1 MREFCLHAML
11 WFGVLLTFPV
21 AARGSSTD
29 AARVDN
35 AIAIVEQRWQP
46 DQVPTGGLS
55 VVTGDSVA
63 VRSLGHRQAGAFEL
77 ASSSK
82 AFTGLL
88 IADLEQQGLLS
99 AEDPVIRWI
108 PELRLQPATYA
119 ARLSVRH
126 LLEHTSGI
134 PEETLGLLRPDT
146 SADALSRLPQL
157 LVDVQL
163 TAAPGTRQEYA
174 TLNYSLLGLIAER
187 AAGKPFDV
195 LARERIFAPL
205 GMHDTYVEAYGQAPE
220 SRIPGYRIG
229 FGRARPDRA
238 PRYLQNTPAG
248 YVVSTPADMARWL
261 RFQLALPADASA
273 GLSPSL
279 ANLYTAREAIQRKAP
294 ATAGDAYVYGW
305 DVHVGTTT
313 SWSHPGQNPDA
324 TAYVAFNP
332 DVRVGVALMGNSN
345 SPQVEAI
352 GSALFSSLVEGAQ
365 PVSIPPLPADGG
377 DRGASVIAAVLWSG
391 CGLALLA
398 MLGLSVRYRRHPA
411 RAGASPDHGRP
422 LLETSLSSSD
432 MPAAPWAF
440 LGQLALCSVVLALA
454 LAVAPT
460 VLLGMD
466 WATLLVWGPI
476 SLPVAAAGV
485 VAAFAALAIF
495 LRYAGMLGQRAD
507 GRLLHVI
514 LIGKVV
520 GLTATAGLMNSVLV
534 LLIIR
539 AIEQPARHLPQAAVL
554 LAACIFLYI
563 AARRT
568 AELQIMRFGHSFVQ
582 LARADIIARLLA
594 ADYQDI
600 ARLSPG
606 KIQSVVGEDAQ
617 EMARSMLA
625 FVPFLANLLTITF
638 LFAYLMVFQSA
649 MATGILLACAVPM
662 AALYYHASQRAGR
675 LMPQVLDT
683 RSDFMDMVE
692 DLQKGYKGL
701 RRAAVKRSF
710 LSRTGEVS
718 ARYMDLRVRYDRG
731 FLNAFFIGE
740 SLLVVLLATVALVFP
755 ITVPSLA
762 GGAAKDYMIIL
773 LYLIGPLNAVMSA
786 MPELTRMRGLLNSMQ
801 SFRLSIRTAPEQAPA
816 RVTPMIRQLELKAVS
831 FAYPVPAG
839 EEHGFAIGPV
849 SFTAHAGRSYFLTGG
864 NGSGK
869 STLALLIAG
878 LHAPGHGAICADGQ
892 ALSQAQLLEQTRCIF
907 NENWLSRRVYDPDLL
922 KKHPQ
927 VNANLAFLGL
937 ERKTALR
944 EDGMFETIA
953 LSTGQRKRLALAL
966 LLADESPIVVLD
978 EWAAEQDP
986 ISKRNFYREWLPALK
1001 AQGRIVFVITHD
1013 DEYFADA
1020 DAVITMKD
1028 GRLVDL
1034 KEHDYA

>member
-1 MREFCLHAML
+1 MREFCLHVAL
-11 WFGVLLTFPV
+11 WVGVLLAFPV
-21 AARGSSTD
+21 AARGEGPD
-29 AARVDN
+29 AARV
-35 AIAIVEQRWQP
+35 ARAVALLQQQWQS
-46 DQVPTGGLS
+46 DQVPSGALS
-55 VVTGDSVA
+55 IVDGDTVA
-63 VRSLGHRQAGAFEL
+63 VRSLGRGEAGGFEL

-99 AEDPVIRWI
+99 ADDPVMRWI
-108 PELRLQPATYA
+108 PELRLQPAA
-119 ARLSVRH
+119 DSARITVRH

-134 PEETLGLLRPDT
+134 PEDTLGLLRPDDR
-146 SADALSRLPQL
+146 ADALSRLPQVL
-157 LVDVQL
+157 AGVRLV
-163 TAAPGTRQEYA
+163 AAPGTRQEYA

-187 AAGKPFDV
+187 AAGERFDV

-205 GMHDTYVEAYGQAPE
+205 GMRDTYVEAHGSPPRQRVA
-220 SRIPGYRIG
+220 GYRIA
-229 FGRARPDRA
+229 FGRARPDQA

-261 RFQLALPADASA
+261 QFQLALPTSASA
-273 GLSPSL
+273 ATIPAL
-279 ANLYTAREAIQRKAP
+279 ARLRAARDAIQRKAP

-305 DVHVGTTT
+305 DVHVGKTTT
-313 SWSHPGQNPDA
+313 WSHPGQNPDA
-324 TAYVAFNP
+324 TAYVAFDP
-332 DVRVGVALMGNSN
+332 GLRVGVAMMGNSN

-352 GSALFSSLVEGAQ
+352 GSALFGSLTEGGKGAFV
-365 PVSIPPLPADGG
+365 PTFPADGG
-377 DRGASVIAAVLWSG
+377 DRGASAVAIGLWSV

-398 MLGLSVRYRRHPA
+398 VFGLAVRYRHRRGQVPA
-411 RAGASPDHGRP
+411 APDHGRP
-422 LLETSLSSSD
+422 LLETSLARSGT
-432 MPAAPWAF
+432 PTATWRF
-440 LGQLALCSVVLALA
+440 LLQLAVSSAVLALA

-466 WATLLVWGPI
+466 WPSLLVWGPG
-476 SLPVAAAGV
+476 SLPAAGTGV
-485 VAAFAALAIF
+485 VAAFAALAVF
-495 LRYAGMLGQRAD
+495 FRYAGTVGQRAS
-507 GRLLHVI
+507 GRLLHAI

-520 GLTATAGLMNSVLV
+520 GLTAAAGLMNSLLV
-534 LLIIR
+534 LLIIQ
-539 AIEQPARHLPQAAVL
+539 AIEQPARHLPQAAAL
-554 LAACIFLYI
+554 LGACIFLYI

-568 AELQIMRFGHSFVQ
+568 AELQIMRFGHGFVQ
-582 LARADIIARLLA
+582 MARMDIIARLLA

-649 MATGILLACAVPM
+649 MATCILLACAVPM
-662 AALYYHASQRAGR
+662 VALYYHASQRAGR

-683 RSDFMDMVE
+683 RSDFMDIVE

-701 RRAAVKRSF
+701 RRRAVKRSF
-710 LSRTGEVS
+710 LASSGQVS

-740 SLLVVLLATVALVFP
+740 SLLVVLLAAVALLFP
-755 ITVPSLA
+755 IAVPSLA
-762 GGAAKDYMIIL
+762 GAAAKDYMIIL

-786 MPELTRMRGLLNSMQ
+786 MPELTRMRGLLDSMQ
-801 SFRLSIRTAPEQAPA
+801 SFRRSIRTVPEQPVD
-816 RVTPMIRQLELKAVS
+816 RVVPVIRRLELRDVG
-831 FAYPVPAG
+831 FAYPIPSDD
-839 EEHGFAIGPV
+839 ERGFAIGPV
-849 SFTAHAGRSYFLTGG
+849 GFTAHAGRSYFLTGG

-878 LHAPGHGAICADGQ
+878 LHAPAHGTIYADGH

-907 NENWLSRRVYDPDLL
+907 NDNWLSRRVYDPDVLQRYA
-922 KKHPQ
+922 Q
-927 VNANLAFLGL
+927 VNANLALLGL
-937 ERKTALR
+937 EHKTALR

-966 LLADESPIVVLD
+966 LLADDSPIVVLD

-986 ISKRNFYREWLPALK
+986 ISKRHFYREWLPQLK

-1028 GRLVDL
+1028 GRIVDL
-1034 KEHDYA
+1034 KEHVYA